1 MNIGMLLLMILGGA
15 VGVFSTLYI
24 VISLPVTIVQ
34 KIYRKVRYG
43 IPLYN

>member
-1 MNIGMLLLMILGGA
+1 MNIGMLLLMIIGGA

-34 KIYRKVRYG
+34 KFIRKARYG
-43 IPLYN
+43 TSLFK